1 MVMLTF
7 LWYHVEP
14 DRVNRCAC
22 GLSRLLMTGDA
33 PQMKQLHDRATRG
46 HTLTADEQAQLDAWY
61 AAQDAAEAATLGV
74 ATLPDDLR
82 DLQAGVEQA
91 IARILSTSR
100 QIQELTAQNTRLR
113 SEIADLQQRLRHLP
127 STHAA

>member
-1 MVMLTF
+1 MI
-7 LWYHVEP
+7 
-14 DRVNRCAC
+14 
-22 GLSRLLMTGDA
+22 GDE

-61 AAQDAAEAATLGV
+61 AAQDVDEAAMLSV
-74 ATLPDDLR
+74 ATMPDDLR
-82 DLQAGVEQA
+82 DLQSGVEHV

-100 QIQELTAQNTRLR
+100 QIQELTAQNTCLR
-113 SEIADLQQRLRHLP
+113 DEVVDLQQRLRHLP